1 MKVTDKEAI
10 KATFI
15 ENYLEQAWENNRQ
28 QTQRNDGTESNSPQI
43 LNTFEKKLLI
53 TDIPGG
59 SFRKNVNTKSINT
72 DMSEHPIRSLTT
84 LTPIMHTVRIQ
95 QFKMEIES
103 PREVSNQGYRPST
116 TLLNDDSNTHLN
128 AAGKK
133 FSNSQIKKY
142 FSNQKI

>member
-10 KATFI
+10 KASFI
-15 ENYLEQAWENNRQ
+15 ENYLEQAWENNRTQ
-28 QTQRNDGTESNSPQI
+28 QTQRIDGGISNSPQL
-43 LNTFEKKLLI
+43 LNTYEKELLV
-53 TDIPGG
+53 TDVIGG
-59 SFRKNVNTKSINT
+59 SFRKNTKSIGT
-72 DMSEHPIRSLTT
+72 DIGEHPIRSLTT

-116 TLLNDDSNTHLN
+116 TLLNDDSNSHLN

-142 FSNQKI
+142 FQSVGP